1 MMPSDHCTTSGRPN
15 DRIQNIKLRIT
26 TMKNISNLASIVA
39 ALILA
44 GLPAQAATYT
54 DATGDFTGGPAALD
68 LTSVTVNND
77 ATTLTFTLNLAGD
90 PTPAN
95 WYSYFIGISENLYGG
110 VGGNLNGS
118 GGWGKDI
125 QMSTGGMDYFVGGY
139 PAFSGY
145 SLLTWGGSAWTSTS
159 GAASQDISSV
169 TLSMNLSSLGLSAG
183 NSFTF
188 DVWTSTSGADT
199 VLDALSDNAA
209 RSWNSTPFNTGANA
223 LTYTVEPVPEP
234 ATWTLLGL
242 GALVMTRRL
251 IRRTV

>member
-95 WYSYFIGISENLYGG
+95 WYSYFIGISETCMAAL
-110 VGGNLNGS
+110 
-118 GGWGKDI
+118 
-125 QMSTGGMDYFVGGY
+125 
-139 PAFSGY
+139 A
-145 SLLTWGGSAWTSTS
+145 ATSTAPAA
-159 GAASQDISSV
+159 GAR
-169 TLSMNLSSLGLSAG
+169 
-183 NSFTF
+183 
-188 DVWTSTSGADT
+188 TS
-199 VLDALSDNAA
+199 
-209 RSWNSTPFNTGANA
+209 R
-223 LTYTVEPVPEP
+223 
-234 ATWTLLGL
+234 
-242 GALVMTRRL
+242 
-251 IRRTV
+251 